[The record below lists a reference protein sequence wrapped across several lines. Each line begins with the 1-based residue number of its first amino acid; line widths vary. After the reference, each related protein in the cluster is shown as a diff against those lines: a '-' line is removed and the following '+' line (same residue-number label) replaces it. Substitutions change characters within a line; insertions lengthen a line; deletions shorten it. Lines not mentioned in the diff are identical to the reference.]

1 MPHSIPRRGRA
12 LLFLLL
18 LLVLSGAAFPAAA
31 RSVTTDAALIANP
44 TTLSASIPLGQR
56 LNRTITLTNSASSSV
71 TPALYKALPPAVPG
85 TFADANNPSGPGR
98 VPLPQQAQRL
108 DAGLRD
114 ELARSPDGRGDFLVY
129 LRDQADLSAA
139 YALGDWAARGRYVYQ
154 TLTDW
159 ATVSQQNLRQQLAA
173 RGLAYRP
180 LWIVNALVVHGAL
193 ADAYAL
199 AGRGDV
205 ALVRT
210 NRMTT
215 LPPETAGLTVSS
227 DQCSPDQ
234 IGNPLCWNIRKIG
247 VDRVW
252 RDFGVT
258 GQGIVVASI
267 DTGVSYSHP
276 ALATRYR
283 GYLGPGR
290 YSHDYNWFDP
300 QGTHALPTDLNGH
313 GTHTMGTMVAIGDG
327 STTHPSVGIAPGA
340 RWIAAQGCEVYFCS
354 EADLIAAAQWVLA
367 PTTIVGTQPRPDLRP
382 MIVNN
387 SWAGSGGDRWY
398 AGYTAAW
405 RAAGIF
411 PIFAVGNAGGSS
423 VQTCRSVD
431 SPGDYPD
438 VVGVGATDAT
448 DNLASF
454 SLLGP
459 SIDGRMKPDVV
470 APGTY
475 MSGQGVLSTA
485 INADGYMALQG
496 TSMAAPHVA
505 GLVALLWSANPAL
518 IGDYDTTYAILRNS
532 ARRLSD
538 TRCGDP
544 PGAPNNVYGNGR
556 IDAYAAVVRARV
568 DLPWLSA
575 PATLQPIVAGG
586 SASFDITL
594 DAGHVPGPGIYR
606 ARLQIFNGDLGQT
619 PTTITIMLNVTPAA
633 QQATVTGHVVSAD
646 TSAPVQ
652 ATVGVRAGLGV
663 PTDAS
668 GAFTLTLA
676 LGSYDLVASAPAFL
690 PAQRTISLTGD
701 LQLADFVLQPDQPQ
715 IVVST
720 PPLSISLAIAQH
732 PNPLIALK
740 NSGLRA
746 LNYTARVAPDY
757 YGVWRSD
764 EPGGPTYQWL
774 DLPANAPMLHLG
786 TNSYRD
792 DVPLG
797 ISFPFFNYTY
807 TQTLVTANG
816 TLTFGEPLRYDGAET
831 RCLPDDQL
839 FFYLIAPFRADIDP
853 ARGGSMRYGTLPGGK
868 TFVLS
873 YEDVPL
879 HDGPLNA
886 TYTFQ
891 LLLHND
897 GRIGFQY
904 RTLAPLPDKLSV
916 GVQRTPLELQ
926 QIGCGAA
933 TPIANG
939 LAIELRPQDP
949 ATYWMTNSVQAG
961 ELLPGK
967 QQAIGVRLTWV
978 RPRTPWPY
986 RGKVEIVSSDPIRS
1000 RVTVPFE
1007 IRMLP
1012 APAELSFPL
1021 MPNRS

>member
-1 MPHSIPRRGRA
+1 MPYSIFRRRHA
-12 LLFLLL
+12 LIVLL

-31 RSVTTDAALIANP
+31 RSVTTTAALLANP
-44 TTLSASIPLGQR
+44 TTLSANIPLGQR
-56 LNRTITLTNSASSSV
+56 LNRTITLNNNASSSV
-71 TPALYKALPPAVPG
+71 TPAIYKALPAAVST
-85 TFADANNPSGPGR
+85 TFADASNPSGPGR

-139 YALGDWAARGRYVYQ
+139 YALGDWSARGGYVYQ

-159 ATVSQQNLRQQLAA
+159 AASSQQNLRQQLTA

-180 LWIVNALVVHGAL
+180 LWIVNAVLVHGAL

-205 ALVRT
+205 ALVRA
-210 NRMTT
+210 NRMTA
-215 LPPETAGLTVSS
+215 LPPEESVPTADL

-234 IGNPLCWNIRKIG
+234 PGNSLCWNIRKIG

-267 DTGVSYSHP
+267 DTGVSFTHP
-276 ALATRYR
+276 ALTTSYR

-290 YSHDYNWFDP
+290 YTHDYNWFDP
-300 QGTHALPTDLNGH
+300 QGTQTLPTDLNGH
-313 GTHTMGTMVAIGDG
+313 GTHTMGTMVAAGDG
-327 STTHPSVGIAPGA
+327 SPTHPSVGIAPGA
-340 RWIAAQGCEVYFCS
+340 RWIAAQGCEVYLCS
-354 EADLIAAAQWVLA
+354 ESDLIESAQWVLA
-367 PTTIVGTQPRPDLRP
+367 PTTIAGTQPRPDLRP

-387 SWAGSGGDRWY
+387 SWAGTGGDRWY

-411 PIFAVGNAGGSS
+411 PIFAAGNAGGSA
-423 VQTCRSVD
+423 VQTCGSVD
-431 SPGDYPD
+431 SPADYPD

-448 DNLASF
+448 DTLAYF

-459 SIDGRMKPDVV
+459 SSDGRIKPDVV

-475 MSGQGVLSTA
+475 LSGQGVLSTA
-485 INADGYMALQG
+485 INAEGYQALQG

-518 IGDYDTTYAILRNS
+518 IGDYNTTYAILRDS
-532 ARRLSD
+532 ARHLSD

-544 PGAPNNVYGNGR
+544 PGAPNNVYGQGR
-556 IDAYAAVVRARV
+556 IDAYAAVARTRV
-568 DLPWLSA
+568 DLPWLTA
-575 PATLQPIVAGG
+575 PATLRPIAAGG
-586 SASFDITL
+586 SASFDIAL
-594 DAGHVPGPGIYR
+594 DASRVPGPGVYR
-606 ARLQIFNGDLGQT
+606 ARLQIFNGDLGQA

-633 QQATVTGHVVSAD
+633 QQATITGHVVSAD
-646 TSAPVQ
+646 TGAPVQ
-652 ATVGVRAGLGV
+652 ATIGVYAGLGV
-663 PTDAS
+663 PTDVT

-676 LGSYDLVASAPAFL
+676 LGSYELVVSAPAFL
-690 PAQRTISLTGD
+690 PAQRLIALAGD
-701 LQLADFVLQPDQPQ
+701 MQLADFVLHPDQPH
-715 IVVST
+715 IVVSS
-720 PPLSISLAIAQH
+720 PPDSINLAIAQH
-732 PNPLIALK
+732 PTPMIALK
-740 NSGLRA
+740 NSGLRV
-746 LNYTARVAPDY
+746 LNYTAQVAPDY

-764 EPGGPTYQWL
+764 EPGGPTYQWV
-774 DLPANAPMLHLG
+774 DLPASAPVMHLG
-786 TNSYRD
+786 NNNYRD
-792 DVPLG
+792 NVPLG

-816 TLTFGEPLRYDGAET
+816 TLTFGDPLRYGGPLT
-831 RCLPDDQL
+831 RCLPDDEL
-839 FFYLIAPFRADIDP
+839 FFYLIAPFRADMDS
-853 ARGGSMRYGTLPGGK
+853 ARGGDVRYGTLPGGK

-879 HDGPLNA
+879 HDGPLDA

-891 LLLHND
+891 LLLHDD

-904 RTLAPLPDKLSV
+904 KTLAPLPDTLSV

-939 LAIELRPQDP
+939 TAIELRPQDP
-949 ATYWMTNSVQAG
+949 ATYWMSSSIQSGTLSPG
-961 ELLPGK
+961 EQRAL
-967 QQAIGVRLTWV
+967 GVRLTWV
-978 RPRTPWPY
+978 RPNAPWPY
-986 RGKVEIVSSDPIRS
+986 RARIEIVSSDPIRS
-1000 RVTVPFE
+1000 HITVPFE
-1007 IRMLP
+1007 VRMLP
-1012 APAELSFPL
+1012 APAELTFPL